1 MNLNKIRVAGLSL
14 LLAIMT
20 STNCFASSKA
30 QEIKTLEFDKTI
42 AIEDIEQYK
51 SNIENEIMVDGI
63 KYQLSD
69 VREQEN
75 KNTITKDNPIKM
87 NPLKI
92 AISFVDVFLLIT
104 ALLIGFFKSITI
116 SLYLSLLIFL
126 IFVHLVSSTI
136 SVFSTVGVNSSKL
149 CSFFSSFF
157 LFFVV
162 IIENHLR

>member
-69 VREQEN
+69 VREQ
-75 KNTITKDNPIKM
+75 
-87 NPLKI
+87 
-92 AISFVDVFLLIT
+92 
-104 ALLIGFFKSITI
+104 
-116 SLYLSLLIFL
+116 
-126 IFVHLVSSTI
+126 
-136 SVFSTVGVNSSKL
+136 
-149 CSFFSSFF
+149 
-157 LFFVV
+157 
-162 IIENHLR
+162 